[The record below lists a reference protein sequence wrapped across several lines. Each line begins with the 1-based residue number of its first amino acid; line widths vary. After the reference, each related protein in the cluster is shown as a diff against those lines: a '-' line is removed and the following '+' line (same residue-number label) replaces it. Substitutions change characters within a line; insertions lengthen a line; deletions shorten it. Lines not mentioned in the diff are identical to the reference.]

1 MVNKEPLFRTPG
13 IAVFDKI
20 KTKYHMWDPKHG
32 ISYLVKLRP
41 FLREFFLEAMQSYK
55 LYFYTAA
62 NSAYAK
68 MVIDIL
74 KLEMVNGFSQN
85 PNTLKLIDNNF
96 Q

>member
-1 MVNKEPLFRTPG
+1 MFFEFDNAGSRTLF
-13 IAVFDKI
+13 
-20 KTKYHMWDPKHG
+20 
-32 ISYLVKLRP
+32 
-41 FLREFFLEAMQSYK
+41 YK